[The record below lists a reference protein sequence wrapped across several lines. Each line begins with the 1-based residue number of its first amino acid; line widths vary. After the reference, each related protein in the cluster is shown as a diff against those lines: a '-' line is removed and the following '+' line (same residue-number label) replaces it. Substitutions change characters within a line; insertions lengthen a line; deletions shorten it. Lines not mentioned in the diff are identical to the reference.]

1 MPKFDDTIRQ
11 AILRATEIAGS
22 QAALCKKTGLSSSI
36 MSRYLNGDVRYIN
49 PGTWKLLFPHIAPYL
64 SEDFQP
70 KAELPFSSGDTVQAP
85 NLDEDICRAI
95 DAAARNHPRGAFGLA
110 AETGFTPAQ
119 ICRYRHGRVGWI
131 NPKTWNRLYPH
142 IAPYLPDGFQ
152 PEQTVSSGCCEVIV
166 KIVRRLS
173 EKEAVQALSMMAAYF
188 PEAAAAAL
196 DFPLINRPQ
205 NNHKEIDE
213 AILNAMKAA
222 VKKSGSQL
230 RFAQVTGIKQQNIS
244 RYLNRQVTFINAKT
258 WQLLAPHLPGFNNN
272 NHKEND
278 NA

>member
-1 MPKFDDTIRQ
+1 MIQARKIKAAVDAACKAQGSESALAAAAGCSQSQINRYRSGKAEHIR
-11 AILRATEIAGS
+11 RE
-22 QAALCKKTGLSSSI
+22 
-36 MSRYLNGDVRYIN
+36 
-49 PGTWKLLFPHIAPYL
+49 TWSKLYPYIAPYL

-70 KAELPFSSGDTVQAP
+70 KAVLPFSSGDAVQAP

-205 NNHKEIDE
+205 NNHKE
-213 AILNAMKAA
+213 
-222 VKKSGSQL
+222 
-230 RFAQVTGIKQQNIS
+230 
-244 RYLNRQVTFINAKT
+244 
-258 WQLLAPHLPGFNNN
+258 
-272 NHKEND
+272 ND